1 MGGAF
6 ITNNINT
13 LLVVNLYKSH
23 FYMKTITLHK
33 PLKIEA
39 IYNHLSQN
47 LNPLFNKH
55 KPTIFK
61 YNVDNT
67 GNAIEISLPELYEG
81 VLYHIELDND
91 KLNIT
96 RSEHYVDDVNSLT
109 LESVM
114 NELFDD
120 LSGNRGTDL
129 VQEG

>member
-1 MGGAF
+1 
-6 ITNNINT
+6 
-13 LLVVNLYKSH
+13 
-23 FYMKTITLHK
+23 MKIITLHK
-33 PLKIEA
+33 PLNIDS

-47 LNPLFNKH
+47 INPLFNKH

-61 YNVDNT
+61 YNVDKT
-67 GNAIEISLPELYEG
+67 GNSIDITQPELYEG

-91 KLNIT
+91 KLIIT

-114 NELFDD
+114 NELFND
-120 LSGNRGTDL
+120 LSGKDGTDL

>member
-1 MGGAF
+1 
-6 ITNNINT
+6 
-13 LLVVNLYKSH
+13 
-23 FYMKTITLHK
+23 MKTITLHK
-33 PLKIEA
+33 PLNIDS

-47 LNPLFNKH
+47 LNPVFNTH
-55 KPTIFK
+55 KPTAYK
-61 YNVDNT
+61 YTVTNT
-67 GNAIEISLPELYEG
+67 GNAIEITQPELYPG
-81 VLYHIELDND
+81 DVLYHVELDHD

-120 LSGNRGTDL
+120 LSGDGGTDL

>member
-1 MGGAF
+1 
-6 ITNNINT
+6 
-13 LLVVNLYKSH
+13 
-23 FYMKTITLHK
+23 MKTITLHK
-33 PLKIEA
+33 PLKIDA

-55 KPTIFK
+55 KPTILK
-61 YNVDNT
+61 YNVDNI
-67 GNAIEISLPELYEG
+67 GNAIEITQPELYEG

>member
-1 MGGAF
+1 
-6 ITNNINT
+6 
-13 LLVVNLYKSH
+13 
-23 FYMKTITLHK
+23 MKTITLHK
-33 PLKIEA
+33 PLNIDS
-39 IYNHLSQN
+39 IYNHLAQN

-55 KPTIFK
+55 KPTSYK
-61 YNVDNT
+61 YTVEKT
-67 GNAIEISLPELYEG
+67 GNAIEVTQPELYEG
-81 VLYHIELDND
+81 VLYHIEIEND

-109 LESVM
+109 LESAM

>member
-1 MGGAF
+1 
-6 ITNNINT
+6 
-13 LLVVNLYKSH
+13 
-23 FYMKTITLHK
+23 MKTITLHK
-33 PLKIEA
+33 PLNIDS

-61 YNVDNT
+61 FNIDNT
-67 GNAIEISLPELYEG
+67 GNAIEITQPELYEG

-114 NELFDD
+114 NELFHD

>member
-1 MGGAF
+1 
-6 ITNNINT
+6 
-13 LLVVNLYKSH
+13 
-23 FYMKTITLHK
+23 MKTITLHK
-33 PLKIEA
+33 PLKIDA

-55 KPTIFK
+55 KPTILK
-61 YNVDNT
+61 YNVDKT
-67 GNAIEISLPELYEG
+67 ANAIEITLPELYEG
-81 VLYHIELDND
+81 ILYRIELDND

-120 LSGNRGTDL
+120 LSGKGGTDL

>member
-1 MGGAF
+1 
-6 ITNNINT
+6 
-13 LLVVNLYKSH
+13 
-23 FYMKTITLHK
+23 MKTITLHK
-33 PLKIEA
+33 PLNVDS
-39 IYNHLSQN
+39 IYNHLAQN

-61 YNVDNT
+61 YNVDKT
-67 GNAIEISLPELYEG
+67 GDAIEITQPELYAG
-81 VLYHIELDND
+81 DVLYRIELDHD

-120 LSGNRGTDL
+120 LSGNNGTDL

>member
-1 MGGAF
+1 
-6 ITNNINT
+6 
-13 LLVVNLYKSH
+13 
-23 FYMKTITLHK
+23 MKTITLHK
-33 PLKIEA
+33 PLKIDA

-55 KPTIFK
+55 KPTILK
-61 YNVDNT
+61 YNVDNI
-67 GNAIEISLPELYEG
+67 GNAIEITQPELYEG

-114 NELFDD
+114 NELFDN

>member
-1 MGGAF
+1 
-6 ITNNINT
+6 
-13 LLVVNLYKSH
+13 
-23 FYMKTITLHK
+23 MKILTLHK
-33 PLKIEA
+33 PLNIDS

-47 LNPLFNKH
+47 LNSVFNKH
-55 KPTIFK
+55 KPSTYK
-61 YNVDNT
+61 YTVENFGD
-67 GNAIEISLPELYEG
+67 AIEITQPELYPG
-81 VLYHIELDND
+81 DMLYRIEINHD

-120 LSGNRGTDL
+120 LSGNGGTDL

>member
-1 MGGAF
+1 
-6 ITNNINT
+6 
-13 LLVVNLYKSH
+13 
-23 FYMKTITLHK
+23 MKTITLHK
-33 PLKIEA
+33 PLKIDA

-55 KPTIFK
+55 RPTIFK

-67 GNAIEISLPELYEG
+67 GTAIEITQPELYEG

-109 LESVM
+109 LESVL
-114 NELFDD
+114 NELFND
-120 LSGNRGTDL
+120 LSGKGGTDL

>member
-1 MGGAF
+1 
-6 ITNNINT
+6 
-13 LLVVNLYKSH
+13 
-23 FYMKTITLHK
+23 MKTITLHK
-33 PLKIEA
+33 PLKIDA

-55 KPTIFK
+55 KPIILK

-67 GNAIEISLPELYEG
+67 GNAIEITQPELYEG

>member
-1 MGGAF
+1 
-6 ITNNINT
+6 
-13 LLVVNLYKSH
+13 
-23 FYMKTITLHK
+23 MKTITLHK
-33 PLKIEA
+33 PLKIDA

-55 KPTIFK
+55 KPAVFK
-61 YNVDNT
+61 YNIDNI
-67 GNAIEISLPELYEG
+67 GNAIEITQPELYEG
-81 VLYHIELDND
+81 VLYHIELDNE

-114 NELFDD
+114 NELFDN